1 MTDPI
6 EQVLKLVAEGR
17 LTADEAGPVL
27 DALQAA
33 ESMGQEAGDD
43 AATPTEQ
50 TSGAAPGATPRALR
64 IEVSEGGRR
73 VVNLRVPL
81 AIGRMA
87 IDHVP
92 GLSSDNIVRI
102 REALDQGMTGPI
114 LVVDEGGEGDGV
126 RIVLE

>member
-6 EQVLKLVAEGR
+6 DQVLKLVADGR
-17 LTADEAGPVL
+17 LSADEAGPVL

-33 ESMGQEAGDD
+33 DRMGNEAADD
-43 AATPTEQ
+43 AATPGQ
-50 TSGAAPGATPRALR
+50 TPRALR

-114 LVVDEGGEGDGV
+114 LVVDEGGDGDGV

>member
-1 MTDPI
+1 MPDPI

-33 ESMGQEAGDD
+33 DRLGHDAGGD
-43 AATPTEQ
+43 ATTPAGSTQ
-50 TSGAAPGATPRALR
+50 STTPGATPRALR

-114 LVVDEGGEGDGV
+114 LVVDEGGDGDGV

>member
-6 EQVLKLVAEGR
+6 DQVLKLVAEGR

-33 ESMGQEAGDD
+33 DRKGQESGDD
-43 AATPTEQ
+43 ATPPTGPTQGAT
-50 TSGAAPGATPRALR
+50 PGATPRALR

-114 LVVDEGGEGDGV
+114 LVVDEGGDGDGV

>member
-6 EQVLKLVAEGR
+6 DQVLKLVAQGR
-17 LTADEAGPVL
+17 LTAEEAGPVL

-33 ESMGQEAGDD
+33 DSMGQDSGDD
-43 AATPTEQ
+43 AATPPEPTP
-50 TSGAAPGATPRALR
+50 GATPGATPRALR

-114 LVVDEGGEGDGV
+114 LVVDEGGDGDGV